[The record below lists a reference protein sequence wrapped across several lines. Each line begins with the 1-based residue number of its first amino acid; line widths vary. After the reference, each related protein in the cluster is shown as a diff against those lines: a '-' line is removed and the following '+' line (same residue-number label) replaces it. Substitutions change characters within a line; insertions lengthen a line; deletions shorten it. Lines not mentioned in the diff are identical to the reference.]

1 MSSVS
6 VQGSQAT
13 DNLSC
18 VFCLVSVTEVSLI
31 RELLLSPLPSSTFL
45 SLDPSARPPVSPWT
59 PAPTS
64 SSPPLSS
71 FSSQAELFA
80 AHLCLWGQWTCAVF
94 GVCSASG
101 AEGGGLRLG
110 EKGGAG
116 DVALAESLCFCDGA
130 GHRSGD
136 HQQSLPVPVRAR
148 LRFCC
153 WFINP

>member
-13 DNLSC
+13 DNLSR

-31 RELLLSPLPSSTFL
+31 WELLLSPLPSSTFL

-64 SSPPLSS
+64 SSPPEFLHFPSRIVCGS
-71 FSSQAELFA
+71 PL
-80 AHLCLWGQWTCAVF
+80 LLGQWTCAVF

-101 AEGGGLRLG
+101 AEGGGHRLG
-110 EKGGAG
+110 EEGGAG

-130 GHRSGD
+130 GHRSGTTSRVC
-136 HQQSLPVPVRAR
+136 QCQPGLACAFAVG
-148 LRFCC
+148 L
-153 WFINP
+153 